1 MLYEIHPLLALTYR
15 VQPVVVWEHLR
26 VVLPTLASCGV
37 PPIGYTAAIT
47 FFSAPSTFTCDT
59 DDERGVATRPSTP
72 VVVSVCVAG
81 EVATMAAEQ
90 ALRGVLQ
97 FGSHFIPRVQVF
109 LLTPLSFAFTNRKP
123 ILPGRILP
131 VQCIARSTLLHD
143 SYN

>member
-37 PPIGYTAAIT
+37 PRFTAAIT
-47 FFSAPSTFTCDT
+47 LFSAPSTFTCDT
-59 DDERGVATRPSTP
+59 DDERGVATRPS
-72 VVVSVCVAG
+72 VIVSVCVAG

-97 FGSHFIPRVQVF
+97 FGSHFIPRAQVF

-123 ILPGRILP
+123 TILPGRILP
-131 VQCIARSTLLHD
+131 MQCTARSSSKVT
-143 SYN
+143 